1 MTLILREARHSD
13 ASLLNELGVRTYAQH
28 FEKYWTHRDELDEFL
43 KQEYSL
49 QVIESSLN
57 DPSAGWYIV
66 ETSAPI
72 GFVKVIWRCNIPD
85 TPIHGTLLKKL
96 YLLEGTTG
104 KNYGQLI
111 LNKVAEMAKER
122 GSNFLWLEVLK
133 ENTRARRF
141 YERQG
146 MTFIRDNFCNTATQN
161 VTVHVLGMNL

>member
-1 MTLILREARHSD
+1 MTLILREARQSD
-13 ASLLNELGVRTYAQH
+13 VSLLSELGVSTYTHH
-28 FEKYWTHRDELDEFL
+28 FKQYWTNREGLDEFL

-49 QVIESSLN
+49 QVIESSIT
-57 DPSAGWYIV
+57 DPSAGWYVV

-72 GFVKVIWRCNIPD
+72 GFVKVIWRCNIPG
-85 TPIHGTLLKKL
+85 TSLNGTLLKKL
-96 YLLEGTTG
+96 YLSEGSTG

-111 LNKVAEMAKER
+111 FNEVAEMAKER
-122 GSNFLWLEVLK
+122 GCDFLWLEVLK

-146 MTFIRDNFCNTATQN
+146 MSFIKDNFYNTATQD